1 MLIFSL
7 IFGVLAWASA
17 ISAVKIKQQ
26 TLPVIISFLCCCISA
41 VLQFFDIRNR
51 ALDGDLAGLMDTIDI
66 TIIGTAV
73 MMLITILLNFIALK
87 IRDKHK

>member
-7 IFGVLAWASA
+7 IFGVLAWVSA
-17 ISAVKIKQQ
+17 IAAMKIKQQ

-51 ALDGDLAGLMDTIDI
+51 ALDSDLAGIMDTIDI
-66 TIIGTAV
+66 TVIGIVV
-73 MMLITILLNFIALK
+73 MMLITIILNFVALK
-87 IRDKHK
+87 LRDKHN